1 MKRAALLAALSV
13 LLLPVLV
20 LGAAAGGWGA
30 QTAPSGVALA
40 DIPPDYLALYQQAG
54 QRYGLPWEL
63 LAAVGKVECD
73 HGRLPHQACT
83 VEGAENEAGAGGP
96 MQFLAGTWAAYGVDA
111 DGDGRASRWSP
122 ADAIFAAGNYLR
134 ASGAPGDVRA
144 ALFAYNHSAA
154 YVEQV
159 LAWVE
164 RYRASAQLALGAP
177 GFLAPALLAHPNVGL
192 RPEAAAD
199 VRAGRVDARLLA
211 ALLALAEEFRLGSV
225 GPFATGHGEFVAGT
239 NRRSN
244 HFFGRAV
251 DIGAINGQPVS
262 RLNGAAE
269 AAARA
274 TAKLP
279 PELRPDE
286 VGTPFA
292 ELDRL
297 PGFFS
302 DDAHA
307 DHLHLGYDG

>member
-1 MKRAALLAALSV
+1 MKQAALVAALSV

-122 ADAIFAAGNYLR
+122 ADAIFAAANYLR

-154 YVEQV
+154 YVERV

-164 RYRASAQLALGAP
+164 RYRAPAQVALRNP
-177 GFLAPALLAHPNVGL
+177 GFLAPAVLAHPNVAL
-192 RPEAAAD
+192 RPEAEAD
-199 VRAGRVDARLLA
+199 VRAGRVDPRLLA
-211 ALLALAEEFRLGSV
+211 TLLTLGKTFRLGSV
-225 GPFATGHGEFVAGT
+225 GPFATGHSEFVAGT
-239 NRRSN
+239 SRRSN

-251 DIGAINGQPVS
+251 DVGAIDGQPVS
-262 RLNGAAE
+262 ARNAAAE

-274 TAKLP
+274 VATLP
-279 PELRPDE
+279 GELRPDE
-286 VGTPFA
+286 VGTPFP

-302 DDAHA
+302 DEAHA

>member
-1 MKRAALLAALSV
+1 VKRAALLAALSV

-20 LGAAAGGWGA
+20 LGAAAGGSGL

-40 DIPPDYLALYQQAG
+40 DIPPGYLALYQQAG

-96 MQFLAGTWAAYGVDA
+96 MQFLASTWAAYGVDA
-111 DGDGRASRWSP
+111 DGDGRASRWSA

-159 LAWVE
+159 LAWTE
-164 RYRASAQLALGAP
+164 RYRASAQVALGAP
-177 GFLAPALLAHPNVGL
+177 GFLAATVLAHPNVAL
-192 RPEAAAD
+192 RPQAAAD
-199 VRAGRVDARLLA
+199 VRAGRVDPRVLA
-211 ALLALAEEFRLGSV
+211 VLLALAEDFRLGSV
-225 GPFATGHGEFVAGT
+225 GPFVTGHGEFVAGT
-239 NRRSN
+239 DRRSN

-251 DIGAINGQPVS
+251 DIGAINGQLVS
-262 RLNGAAE
+262 PRNGAAE

-286 VGTPFA
+286 IGTPFP

>member
-1 MKRAALLAALSV
+1 MKQAALIAALSV

-20 LGAAAGGWGA
+20 LGAAAGGWGTQA
-30 QTAPSGVALA
+30 APSGVALA
-40 DIPPDYLALYQQAG
+40 DIPPDYLALYQEAG
-54 QRYGLPWEL
+54 ERYGLPWEL

-73 HGRLPHQACT
+73 HGRLPHPACT

-96 MQFLAGTWAAYGVDA
+96 MQFLASTWVRYGADA

-122 ADAIFAAGNYLR
+122 ADAIFAAASYLR

-144 ALFAYNHSAA
+144 ALFAYNHSTA

-159 LAWVE
+159 LVWVG
-164 RYRASAQLALGAP
+164 RYRASAQAALADPGA
-177 GFLAPALLAHPNVGL
+177 LAPAVLAHPNIDL
-192 RPEAAAD
+192 RPEAEAD
-199 VRAGRVDARLLA
+199 VRAGRVDARLLS
-211 ALLALAEEFRLGSV
+211 ALLALAEDFRLGSV
-225 GPFATGHGEFVAGT
+225 GPFATGHSEFVAGT
-239 NRRSN
+239 DRRSN

-251 DIGAINGQPVS
+251 DIGAIDGQPVS
-262 RLNGAAE
+262 WRNESAE

-274 TAKLP
+274 IATLP
-279 PELRPDE
+279 GELRPDE

-292 ELDRL
+292 ELERL

-302 DDAHA
+302 DEAHA